1 MSDAAPLASLLR
13 QVSEL
18 SREVGALSAKLDSRD
33 QLLLHEKGVIIQRLD
48 SIDERLN
55 RGDAKFDA
63 LQAAKAT
70 EKLATAEAAGEKK
83 GIRTVLAILG
93 SLTMAALTT
102 IGGLVYQYWGDIVT
116 LVKTFLTGRA

>member
-1 MSDAAPLASLLR
+1 MNDTAPLAALLR

-18 SREVGALSAKLDSRD
+18 SREVGALSQKLDSRD

-55 RGDAKFDA
+55 RGDQKFDA

-70 EKLATAEAAGEKK
+70 EKLATAEATGEKR

-93 SLTMAALTT
+93 TLTMTALTT

-116 LVKTFLTGRA
+116 LVKTFLYGRS